1 MYVSHP
7 RSNQGIS
14 LKSALLDHWCT
25 DDKAADSRAFQC
37 FSLPLS
43 LPLSLPRSIRPTVG
57 RTQESLTL
65 RYLDDEWVQY
75 YTAEI

>member
-1 MYVSHP
+1 MTRQPIREH
-7 RSNQGIS
+7 SNAS
-14 LKSALLDHWCT
+14 
-25 DDKAADSRAFQC
+25 
-37 FSLPLS
+37 LS
-43 LPLSLPRSIRPTVG
+43 LFSLPRSIRPTVG